1 MIKKLI
7 KFGGILVVV
16 SVVASVFLGGD
27 DTSTNSNPNAPDTT
41 QATPVS
47 NCSNVGSSLLK
58 VIYEGD
64 GFELTNGKSVKF
76 GDNPPARYVSAEF
89 TNSGSLGIDGEVG
102 TWLVLGEIGSPDYIE
117 GVGGFGEEY
126 SSWGSGINNK
136 QGSPYDSAYSESRD
150 CVK

>member
-7 KFGGILVVV
+7 KYGGILVLI
-16 SVVASVFLGGD
+16 SIVASVFLGGD
-27 DTSTNSNPNAPDTT
+27 DTSSNSNSTPDTT

-89 TNSGSLGIDGEVG
+89 TNSGSLGIDGEGVMIG
-102 TWLVLGEIGSPDYIE
+102 KGDLSNKPYLKKAFNTRKTKVLEVWQGHLDDFK
-117 GVGGFGEEY
+117 GFR
-126 SSWGSGINNK
+126 
-136 QGSPYDSAYSESRD
+136 ESL
-150 CVK
+150 KKTLKYFKNE

>member
-27 DTSTNSNPNAPDTT
+27 DTSSNSSSTPDTT

-47 NCSNVGSSLLK
+47 RCSNVGSSLLK
-58 VIYEGD
+58 TLYEGD
-64 GFELTNGKSVKF
+64 GFELINGKSVKSNDF
-76 GDNPPARYVSAEF
+76 SNARYVSAEF

-102 TWLVLGEIGSPDYIE
+102 TWLVAGEIASPSYIE

-126 SSWGSGINNK
+126 SSWGSGITDK
-136 QGSPYDSAYSESRD
+136 QGSPYGDGYSESRD

>member
-16 SVVASVFLGGD
+16 SVVASIFLGGD
-27 DTSTNSNPNAPDTT
+27 DTSSNSSSSPDTT

-47 NCSNVGSSLLK
+47 NCKNVGGAMLK
-58 VIYEGD
+58 IIYEGD
-64 GFELTNGKSVKF
+64 GFELTNGFSVKV
-76 GDNPPARYVSAEF
+76 GSNPTARYISAEF

-102 TWLVLGEIGSPDYIE
+102 TWFVIGEVGSPDYIE

-126 SSWGSGINNK
+126 SSWGSGIGNK
-136 QGSPYDSAYSESRD
+136 QGSPYDAGYSESRD